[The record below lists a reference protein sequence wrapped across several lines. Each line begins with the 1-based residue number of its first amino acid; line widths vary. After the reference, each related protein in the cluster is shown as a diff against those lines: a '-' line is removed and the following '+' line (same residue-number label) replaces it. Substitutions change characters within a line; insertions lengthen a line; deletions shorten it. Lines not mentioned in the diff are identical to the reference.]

1 MFVVVIFRDIFFAGQ
16 TMYVC
21 CEKCK
26 GLWRK
31 ESFPPDHLLRCCGT
45 VDASTADLFAIEKEL
60 LLVLRT
66 HTGCLQN
73 KTGNGLLDSS
83 GDVEAMCE
91 ENNSY
96 RSEYYSASKVSS
108 LARTNICSR
117 EAVEI
122 RHKSSSEDHS
132 GNESL
137 VSIKTPHLSSAPPLA
152 RDVNME
158 EIVSMS
164 TPRFT
169 DSDLEGDLRKDAVSV
184 DTANG
189 AETSSAV
196 LSEHMGDKSLRV
208 SDAENPTS
216 IHILDISATDIP
228 NAALEK
234 TDSVEG
240 IRTVSG
246 VREERQMKYSS
257 FLVDMCH
264 KGKQEKRYQCS
275 SCPFS
280 TRMVGFFD
288 RHMRSCHDGHMT
300 CDVCSLSFESRS
312 RFRKHMNMH
321 VRPFMCEFCS
331 QCFAE
336 KREMEKHAWIHKGL
350 SHKNLNIC

>member
-1 MFVVVIFRDIFFAGQ
+1 
-16 TMYVC
+16 MYVC

-31 ESFPPDHLLRCCGT
+31 ETFPSDHLLRCCGT

-73 KTGNGLLDSS
+73 KTDKDLLDCS
-83 GDVEAMCE
+83 GDVETLCE
-91 ENNSY
+91 RNS
-96 RSEYYSASKVSS
+96 SCCAEYYSASKVSS
-108 LARTNICSR
+108 LANTNICSR
-117 EAVEI
+117 EAVER
-122 RHKSSSEDHS
+122 RHKSSLEDHS
-132 GNESL
+132 GNEAL
-137 VSIKTPHLSSAPPLA
+137 VSIETPHLFSAPPLA
-152 RDVNME
+152 RDVSME
-158 EIVSMS
+158 EIVSIS
-164 TPRFT
+164 TPHFT
-169 DSDLEGDLRKDAVSV
+169 VSDLEGDLKKDAVSIETTNV
-184 DTANG
+184 
-189 AETSSAV
+189 AEIASAV
-196 LSEHMGDKSLRV
+196 FSEHMGNKSLHV

-216 IHILDISATDIP
+216 VHILDISATDIP
-228 NAALEK
+228 KAALEK

-240 IRTVSG
+240 VRTVSG
-246 VREERQMKYSS
+246 VREERLMKYSS
-257 FLVDMCH
+257 FLVDTCH
-264 KGKQEKRYQCS
+264 KGRQEKRYQCS

-288 RHMRSCHDGHMT
+288 RHMRSCHDCHMI